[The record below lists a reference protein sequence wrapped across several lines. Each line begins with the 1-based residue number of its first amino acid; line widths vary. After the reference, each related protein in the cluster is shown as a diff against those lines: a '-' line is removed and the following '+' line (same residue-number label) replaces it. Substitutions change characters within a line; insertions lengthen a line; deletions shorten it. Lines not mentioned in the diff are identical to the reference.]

1 MSRKDDSPA
10 ISLFSFQDIITSITG
25 IMFLVVILLVI
36 FLFESKPKK
45 ADADPE
51 TVKMQKS
58 IYAEIVELEKILAD
72 FRKQEEEQKKLLAEL
87 QKMSPETIEKR
98 KKELE
103 KRISGLKIR
112 QRVILKDQAEMRLF
126 KEDAIKNIQNLKI
139 KSENTVKKSLETE
152 QQITENKKILE
163 DLKIKVA
170 EAKKSVS
177 FSVEKSSDKKFI
189 LAEFGKNGFR
199 IKDFVL
205 NQDHDLRKP
214 GISDEEHIDNFILW
228 VSKRD
233 RNNEFISVI
242 LGPSKLKYWQ
252 YISGKLK
259 EMFFVYGVEFYPDD
273 DSTIFIDNHGGG
285 K

>member
-103 KRISGLKIR
+103 KRISELKIR

-170 EAKKSVS
+170 EAKT
-177 FSVEKSSDKKFI
+177 
-189 LAEFGKNGFR
+189 
-199 IKDFVL
+199 
-205 NQDHDLRKP
+205 
-214 GISDEEHIDNFILW
+214 
-228 VSKRD
+228 
-233 RNNEFISVI
+233 
-242 LGPSKLKYWQ
+242 
-252 YISGKLK
+252 K
-259 EMFFVYGVEFYPDD
+259 EMD
-273 DSTIFIDNHGGG
+273 
-285 K
+285 